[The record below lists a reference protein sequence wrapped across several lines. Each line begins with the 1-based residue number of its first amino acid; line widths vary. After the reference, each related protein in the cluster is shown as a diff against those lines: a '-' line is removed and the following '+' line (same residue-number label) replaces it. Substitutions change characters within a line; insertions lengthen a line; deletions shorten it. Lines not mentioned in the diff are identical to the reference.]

1 MYGDC
6 VIYLMLCHAL
16 NDRKSLDGPE
26 VWVVEPI
33 TQGQV
38 DPTNNDVTIF

>member
-16 NDRKSLDGPE
+16 NDLKSLDGARG
-26 VWVVEPI
+26 V
-33 TQGQV
+33 GRRV
-38 DPTNNDVTIF
+38 DHARPSRSNQQ